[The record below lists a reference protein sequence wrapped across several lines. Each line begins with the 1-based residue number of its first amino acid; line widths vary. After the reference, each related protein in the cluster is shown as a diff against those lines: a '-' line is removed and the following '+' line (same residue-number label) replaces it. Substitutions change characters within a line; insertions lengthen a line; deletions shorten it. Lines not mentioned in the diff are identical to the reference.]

1 MKLLALILLA
11 PLVAFAGDKEFCAA
25 QDPSVDRAACMK
37 EQRNARAEKNLD
49 VPADLVKNRLARCQV
64 FKDDAD
70 RLSCYD
76 RVKKGTTEGKVSSGG
91 TITTYKEVIVGK

>member
-1 MKLLALILLA
+1 MKLLALVLLA

-37 EQRNARAEKNLD
+37 EQRNARAEKHLD
-49 VPADLVKNRLARCQV
+49 VPADLEKNLLARCLV

-76 RVKKGTTEGKVSSGG
+76 RIRKGKTAGSVASGG
-91 TITTYKEVIVGK
+91 TITVYKETVVGK